1 MSTKQCSPV
10 SGCGLVKDL
19 LEFNKHSRR
28 KDGRQDIC
36 RACDN
41 AACRARQQ
49 RIKDGEHIARSHAE
63 VLEDS
68 RIRFDAQLAELGE
81 ERVGD
86 WHGTQTA
93 TAIRCPYGHVTER
106 YPYDSFS
113 HGYGCKVCNQTG
125 GINLRT
131 LGRSVD
137 GALAPRWLYVI
148 RFPDGRWK
156 VGLGTD
162 SRVYKHTCESNG
174 GGVVIYQTLTTKAA
188 AYVIEQRV
196 LKDDLRKFNFD
207 KALIPEHYQGRT
219 EFLCIDPTHY
229 IKTLEHRVP
238 LAADPDAADW
248 HVDFVNNIVADEVE
262 RKQHEA
268 QQMVPG

>member
-1 MSTKQCSPV
+1 MSTKQCSPRH
-10 SGCGLVKDL
+10 CGLVKDL
-19 LEFNKHSRR
+19 SEFNKDRTA
-28 KDGRQDIC
+28 KDGHNNIC
-36 RACDN
+36 RLCHR
-41 AACRARQQ
+41 AAERLRTQ
-49 RIKDGEHIARSHAE
+49 RTKDGDHTVRSYAEIHA
-63 VLEDS
+63 DG
-68 RIRFDAQLAELGE
+68 RDRFDAHLAELGE
-81 ERVGD
+81 KRVGD
-86 WHGTQTA
+86 WHGIHTTTA
-93 TAIRCPYGHVTER
+93 VRCAYGHVTDR
-106 YPYDSFS
+106 YPTAIFH
-113 HGYGCKVCNQTG
+113 HGSGCKVCNQIG

-137 GALAPRWLYVI
+137 GALDARWLYVI
-148 RFPDGRWK
+148 RFPAGRWK

-162 SRVYKHTCESNG
+162 RRVYEHTRERNG

-196 LKDDLRKFNFD
+196 LKDDLYKFNFD
-207 KALIPEHYQGRT
+207 KALIPEHYSGRT

>member
-1 MSTKQCSPV
+1 
-10 SGCGLVKDL
+10 
-19 LEFNKHSRR
+19 
-28 KDGRQDIC
+28 
-36 RACDN
+36 
-41 AACRARQQ
+41 
-49 RIKDGEHIARSHAE
+49 

-68 RIRFDAQLAELGE
+68 RVRFDAYLAEIGE
-81 ERVGD
+81 ERVGE
-86 WHGTQTA
+86 WHGVMTKTA
-93 TAIRCPYGHVTER
+93 VRCSYGHVTER
-106 YPYDSFS
+106 RPN
-113 HGYGCKVCNQTG
+113 HIITEGKGCSVCNQTG

-137 GALAPRWLYVI
+137 NALAARWLYVI
-148 RFPDGRWK
+148 RFPAGRWK
-156 VGLGTD
+156 VGVGTD
-162 SRVYKHTCESNG
+162 RRVNEHTQDSNG

-207 KALIPEHYQGRT
+207 KAMIPEHYSGRT
-219 EFLCIDPTHY
+219 EFLCIDPTAY
-229 IKTLEHRVP
+229 IRTLEHRVP

-262 RKQHEA
+262 RKHREA

>member
-1 MSTKQCSPV
+1 MSTKQCPP

-19 LEFNKHSRR
+19 SEFSKDRTR
-28 KDGRQDIC
+28 KDGH
-36 RACDN
+36 N
-41 AACRARQQ
+41 AKCKPCQKAADRIRRQ
-49 RIKDGEHIARSHAE
+49 RIKGGEHTARSYAE
-63 VLEDS
+63 ILEES
-68 RIRFDAQLAELGE
+68 RIRFDAHLAELGE
-81 ERVGD
+81 ERVGE
-86 WHGTQTA
+86 WHGAMTPTA
-93 TAIRCPYGHVTER
+93 VRCPYGHVTDR
-106 YPYDSFS
+106 RPDNILNL
-113 HGYGCKVCNQTG
+113 GRGCKVCNQIG

-137 GALAPRWLYVI
+137 DALAARWLYVI

-162 SRVYKHTCESNG
+162 GRVYEHTCERNG

-207 KALIPEHYQGRT
+207 KAMIPEHYSGRT
-219 EFLCIDPTHY
+219 EFLCIDPTAY

>member
-1 MSTKQCSPV
+1 MM
-10 SGCGLVKDL
+10 
-19 LEFNKHSRR
+19 
-28 KDGRQDIC
+28 
-36 RACDN
+36 
-41 AACRARQQ
+41 
-49 RIKDGEHIARSHAE
+49 
-63 VLEDS
+63 EDS
-68 RIRFDAQLAELGE
+68 RVRFDAHLADIGE
-81 ERVGD
+81 ERVGE
-86 WHGTQTA
+86 WNGVMTITA
-93 TAIRCPYGHVTER
+93 VRCSYGHVTDR
-106 YPYDSFS
+106 CPNDILNSGS
-113 HGYGCKVCNQTG
+113 GCSVCNLTG

-131 LGRSVD
+131 LGRSVEN
-137 GALAPRWLYVI
+137 ALAARWLYVI
-148 RFPDGRWK
+148 RFPTGRWK
-156 VGLGTD
+156 VGVGTD
-162 SRVYKHTCESNG
+162 SRVNEHTQKSNG

-207 KALIPEHYQGRT
+207 KAMIPEHYFGRT
-219 EFLCIDPTHY
+219 EFLCINPTAY